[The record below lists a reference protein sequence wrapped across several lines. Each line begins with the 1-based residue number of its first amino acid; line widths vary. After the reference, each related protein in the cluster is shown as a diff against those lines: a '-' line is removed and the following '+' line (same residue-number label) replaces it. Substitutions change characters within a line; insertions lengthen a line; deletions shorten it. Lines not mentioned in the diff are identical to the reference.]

1 MVCRQTQSRAGC
13 VVIVWNGPAASSLKV
28 MQQHFIRLLHTA
40 PPPHIQPPV
49 TRRLSSVPAAGAGDG
64 EQLTERQ
71 PEGTAGRERLF
82 YIL

>member
-1 MVCRQTQSRAGC
+1 
-13 VVIVWNGPAASSLKV
+13 

-49 TRRLSSVPAAGAGDG
+49 TRRLSSVPAAGDG

-71 PEGTAGRERLF
+71 PEGTVGERKALIF
-82 YIL
+82 CDRAVLLHTVWTPADMELGGDL